1 MRGNERILIVS
12 GPNQGGKTT
21 FARAFGQAH
30 YLASLGCPV
39 PGSDAQLFLFDRL
52 FAHFAR
58 EEHVATL
65 RGGLENDLVRI
76 HAILGQATSNSVII
90 LNEIFNST
98 TIHDARF
105 LGRKII
111 EQIIGLDA
119 LCICVTFVDELASL
133 SEQTVSMVST
143 IVPDNPALRTYKVVR
158 RPADGLAYA
167 LSIAEKYGL
176 TYKCLV
182 ERIRS

>member
-1 MRGNERILIVS
+1 LEGDERILVVS
-12 GPNQGGKTT
+12 GPSQGGKTT

-30 YLASLGCPV
+30 YLASRGCPV
-39 PGSDAQLFLFDRL
+39 PGSDAQPFLFDRL
-52 FAHFAR
+52 FTHFAR

-76 HAILGQATSNSVII
+76 HAIPGQATSNSVII

-111 EQIIGLDA
+111 EEIIGLDA
-119 LCICVTFVDELASL
+119 LCVCVTFVDELASL
-133 SEQTVSMVST
+133 SEKTPLST
-143 IVPDNPALRTYKVVR
+143 RAKSVIYRRTGPR
-158 RPADGLAYA
+158 
-167 LSIAEKYGL
+167 
-176 TYKCLV
+176 
-182 ERIRS
+182 